1 MSIRYLKAG
10 LLVVLA
16 LVLVSP
22 AYAEPAPLVR
32 ISSENGPSHVQT
44 RLLQRF
50 VDNVRARAGDRL
62 VIDFQHSGNL
72 FRDRDIVSAL
82 QQGKVEMALPGTWQL
97 DRFDPNIGALL
108 LPMFYGR
115 DATTTDRLL
124 DGDMGR
130 EVNRRLEEVLGLHV
144 LGRWMHLG
152 FAHLYTLDRPV
163 RRQDEIAGLRIRTPG
178 GEVNNRRLAAMG
190 AEVITVPWPDLPQ
203 ALRIRRVD
211 GLLSTH
217 ATVASERLWAH
228 GVRYCFE
235 DRQYFPQYVPLFS
248 DLFWSRLSPDLRDIL
263 TSTWEEL
270 VDEGRREAAVAQE
283 AARRELLE
291 HGVKIIQPDAKDLRV
306 WRNRL
311 VESQMQWA
319 VDMGIDI
326 ELVSILRRNLGD

>member
-1 MSIRYLKAG
+1 MMVA
-10 LLVVLA
+10 LA
-16 LVLVSP
+16 LVSS
-22 AYAEPAPLVR
+22 AHAEPVPLVR

-50 VDNVRARAGDRL
+50 ADTVRARAGDRL

-72 FRDRDIVSAL
+72 FRDRDVVSAL
-82 QQGKVEMALPGTWQL
+82 QQGKVDMALPGTWQL

-115 DATTTDRLL
+115 DGLTTDRLL

-130 EVNRRLEEVLGLHV
+130 EVKRRLEDVLGLHV
-144 LGRWMHLG
+144 LGRWLHLG

-163 RRQDEIAGLRIRTPG
+163 RHHDDIAGLRLRSPG
-178 GEVNNRRLAAMG
+178 GEVNNRRIEAMG
-190 AEVITVPWPDLPQ
+190 AEAITVAWPDLPQ

-217 ATVASERLWAH
+217 ATVASERLWEH

-248 DLFWSRLSPDLRDIL
+248 ALLWRRMPPDLRDIL
-263 TSTWEEL
+263 ASTWEEL
-270 VDEGRREAAVAQE
+270 VDEGRREAAVAQD
-283 AARRELLE
+283 AARRELLD
-291 HGVKIIQPDAKDLRV
+291 HGMTIIEPEAEELRA
-306 WRNRL
+306 WRDRL
-311 VESQMQWA
+311 LESQMQWA
-319 VDMGIDI
+319 VDMGMDI
-326 ELVSILRRNLGD
+326 ELVGTLRRSLGD